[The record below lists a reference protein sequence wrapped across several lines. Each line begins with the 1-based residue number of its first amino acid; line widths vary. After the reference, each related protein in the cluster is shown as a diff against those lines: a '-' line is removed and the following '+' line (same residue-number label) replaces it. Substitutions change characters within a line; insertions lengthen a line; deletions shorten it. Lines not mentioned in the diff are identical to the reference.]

1 MNKITPEDFGLFQS
15 ESLNVDFIGFNLINL
30 DSNQILKLASYFQTL
45 GFNSYQ
51 KNREENKSRE
61 ELNIDLKNKFEL
73 TFILN
78 VPYQKEM
85 IQLQFP
91 GVSGKQFYQLIKQ
104 KSIQWEKLTKF
115 DLILSRF
122 DLVYQRT
129 NKSNDKINS
138 KKFINSCFEQFLD
151 YHPHKNLVIE
161 KNKKGLIFK
170 IGNRRSSRYYRLY
183 TKDNGL
189 RFEFEIKYKI
199 NDFYK
204 LLLES
209 RFEEF
214 EKILSY
220 QFFKYSF
227 EIFQCSQH
235 PSHIDWLMDRIR
247 PYQYRNKLSERG
259 SINSH
264 YMSQFAEKQS
274 QQKLDLITLLQLLIY
289 VQTLDYQTKMLRSNF
304 RQFKFPLQD
313 FLNYTS
319 KTSNHYQLMKLKKFF
334 NVLSQDLV
342 MECFTDNS
350 YRMLVTIPEAFVYK
364 SEQNIWLAEVW
375 IAQELF
381 EYLHP
386 FLFMDFF
393 NKKLTT
399 DEFQVLFEIVQIFS
413 SSSTRKEFNTQQFLY
428 SYSSNINGTR
438 KKNIKDCFVRHIK
451 VLHEQQKLQNQAL
464 LFPSNQT
471 VNIDQL
477 NSIHLGQTL
486 IVFESIDVSF
496 SYNYF

>member
-1 MNKITPEDFGLFQS
+1 MFHTIDWSNKRKSMNKITPEDFGLFQS
-15 ESLNVDFIGFNLINL
+15 EALNVDFIGFNLTNL

-51 KNREENKSRE
+51 KNREENKYRE

-85 IQLQFP
+85 IQLQFS

-122 DLVYQRT
+122 DLVYQRI

-151 YHPHKNLVIE
+151 CHPQKNLVIE

-170 IGNRRSSRYYRLY
+170 IGNRPSSKYYRLY

-214 EKILSY
+214 EKI
-220 QFFKYSF
+220 
-227 EIFQCSQH
+227 
-235 PSHIDWLMDRIR
+235 
-247 PYQYRNKLSERG
+247 
-259 SINSH
+259 
-264 YMSQFAEKQS
+264 
-274 QQKLDLITLLQLLIY
+274 
-289 VQTLDYQTKMLRSNF
+289 
-304 RQFKFPLQD
+304 
-313 FLNYTS
+313 
-319 KTSNHYQLMKLKKFF
+319 
-334 NVLSQDLV
+334 
-342 MECFTDNS
+342 
-350 YRMLVTIPEAFVYK
+350 
-364 SEQNIWLAEVW
+364 
-375 IAQELF
+375 
-381 EYLHP
+381 
-386 FLFMDFF
+386 
-393 NKKLTT
+393 
-399 DEFQVLFEIVQIFS
+399 
-413 SSSTRKEFNTQQFLY
+413 
-428 SYSSNINGTR
+428 
-438 KKNIKDCFVRHIK
+438 
-451 VLHEQQKLQNQAL
+451 
-464 LFPSNQT
+464 
-471 VNIDQL
+471 
-477 NSIHLGQTL
+477 
-486 IVFESIDVSF
+486 
-496 SYNYF
+496 